1 MRARRLAPYP
11 QSQMTARSEPA
22 PVSRDPLAW
31 CWLLTAAFLALVL
44 HRLAIPSKPYFD
56 EIHYLPAARNLLAL
70 SEAKNPEHPLLGKEL
85 IAASIWLLGDNPF
98 AWRLPSALAGA
109 LALFAALRATWWASL
124 SRPATLIAGVLL
136 ASNFL
141 LFVIARIA
149 MLDAAM
155 LAFAMVAVW
164 LCARA
169 VRRPERGH
177 LTLALAGIA
186 LGLSLAAKWSV
197 APLAILPGLA
207 FAVARFVALGE
218 RRGAILTARNAGPVP
233 GVSLIEAAIL
243 LGAIPVAVYLLSF
256 LPLGWFATGA
266 VPFSDVLEFQW
277 RMKDLQESV
286 IKPHPYQSHWWQWVA
301 DWRPIWFLYEKVDGA
316 QRGVLMVGNPL
327 TMWLGL
333 PAVLVCAVWGWLR
346 RSLPLGAAML
356 AAAVLYAAS
365 LALWIV
371 APKPVQFYYHY
382 LLAGTF
388 LTIALGLVLGAL
400 WQRGRHWRWPGLIV
414 VGGSLGLFAW
424 FYPILSSARLP
435 GPQSFLTYTWL
446 YSWR

>member
-1 MRARRLAPYP
+1 MN
-11 QSQMTARSEPA
+11 SRSDSPA
-22 PVSRDPLAW
+22 VSRDPLVW
-31 CWLLTAAFLALVL
+31 CWLITGAFLALTF
-44 HRLAIPSKPYFD
+44 HRLAIPTKPYFD
-56 EIHYLPAARNLLAL
+56 EIHYLPAARNLLTL
-70 SEAKNPEHPLLGKEL
+70 SQVKNPEHPMLGKEI
-85 IAASIWLLGDNPF
+85 IALSLWLLGDNSL
-98 AWRLPSALAGA
+98 AWRLPSALAGG
-109 LALFAALRATWWASL
+109 LALFAAMRATWWASL

-136 ASNFL
+136 ATNFL

-149 MLDAAM
+149 MLDPFM
-155 LAFAMVAVW
+155 LTFAMIALW

-169 VRRPERGH
+169 LRKPGHAH

-197 APLAILPGLA
+197 APIAVLPGLA
-207 FAVARFVALGE
+207 FAAARCAVLTGRQAT
-218 RRGAILTARNAGPVP
+218 ILTARDAGPVP
-233 GVSLIEAAIL
+233 GVSLLEAALL
-243 LGAIPVAVYLLSF
+243 LGALPAAVYLLSF
-256 LPLGWFATGA
+256 LPLAWYATGA
-266 VPFSDVLEFQW
+266 VPFSDLLEFQL

-286 IKPHPYQSHWWQWVA
+286 VKPHPYQSLWWQWVA

-333 PAVLVCAVWGWLR
+333 PAVLACTIWGWLR
-346 RSLPLGAAML
+346 RDGAML

-388 LTIALGLVLGAL
+388 LTIALALVLAAL
-400 WQRGRHWRWPGLIV
+400 WQRGGRWRWPAAIAV
-414 VGGSLGLFAW
+414 VGSASLFAW
-424 FYPILSSARLP
+424 FYPILSSAKLP
-435 GPQSFLTYTWL
+435 GQQSFLTYTWL

>member
-1 MRARRLAPYP
+1 MPP
-11 QSQMTARSEPA
+11 RSDTPA
-22 PVSRDPLAW
+22 VSRDPLAW

-70 SEAKNPEHPLLGKEL
+70 SEVKNPEHPLLGKEL
-85 IAASIWLLGDNPF
+85 IAASIWALGDNPF
-98 AWRLPSALAGA
+98 AWRFPAALAGA

-124 SRPATLIAGVLL
+124 SRPATLMAGVLL
-136 ASNFL
+136 ASNFV
-141 LFVIARIA
+141 LFMIARIA
-149 MLDAAM
+149 MLDPFM
-155 LAFAMVAVW
+155 LAFAMVALW
-164 LCARA
+164 LCARV
-169 VRRPERGH
+169 VRRPQRAH
-177 LTLALAGIA
+177 QTLLLAGIA

-207 FAVARFVALGE
+207 FALARFWTLGE
-218 RRGAILTARNAGPVP
+218 RRMEILTARDAGPVP
-233 GVSLIEAAIL
+233 GVSLIEAAVL
-243 LGAIPVAVYLLSF
+243 LGAVPVAVYLLTF
-256 LPLGWFATGA
+256 LPLAWFKTGA
-266 VPFSDVLEFQW
+266 VPFADVLHFQW

-301 DWRPIWFLYEKVDGA
+301 NWRPIWFLYEPVDGA

-333 PAVLVCAVWGWLR
+333 PALVICAVQGWLR
-346 RSLPLGAAML
+346 RGLPMGAAML
-356 AAAVLYAAS
+356 AAATLYSAS

-388 LTIALGLVLGAL
+388 LSIALGLVLGA
-400 WQRGRHWRWPGLIV
+400 WWDRGGRWRWPGAV
-414 VGGSLGLFAW
+414 VLAAACGLFAW
-424 FYPILSSARLP
+424 FYPILSSGPLP
-435 GPQSFLTYTWL
+435 HTGSFLTYTWL

>member
-1 MRARRLAPYP
+1 MIARP
-11 QSQMTARSEPA
+11 QPVPA
-22 PVSRDPLAW
+22 SRDPLGW
-31 CWLLTAAFLALVL
+31 CWLITASFLALAL

-70 SEAKNPEHPLLGKEL
+70 TELKNPEHPWLGKEL
-85 IAASIWLLGDNPF
+85 IAASMWALGDNPF

-109 LALFAALRATWWASL
+109 LALFAGLRATWWASL
-124 SRPATLIAGVLL
+124 SRPATLIAGALL

-149 MLDAAM
+149 MLDPAM
-155 LAFAMVAVW
+155 LAFAMAAVW

-169 VRRPERGH
+169 VRRPRHGH
-177 LTLALAGIA
+177 IALGLAGLA

-207 FAVARFVALGE
+207 FAIARLVDLKG
-218 RRGAILTARNAGPVP
+218 RRAKFFTARDAGPVP
-233 GVSLIEAAIL
+233 GVSLVEAGIL

-286 IKPHPYQSHWWQWVA
+286 VKPHPYQSHWWQWVA
-301 DWRPIWFLYEKVDGA
+301 NWRPIWFLYEPVDGA

-333 PAVLVCAVWGWLR
+333 PAVLACAIWGWLR
-346 RSLPLGAAML
+346 RVSSMGAAML
-356 AAAVLYAAS
+356 ATATLYAAS

-388 LTIALGLVLGAL
+388 LTIALALVLGAL
-400 WQRGRHWRWPGLIV
+400 WHRGRYWRCLAAIAV
-414 VGGSLGLFAW
+414 VASLGLFGW
-424 FYPILSSARLP
+424 FYPILSSAKLP
-435 GPQSFLTYTWL
+435 GTASFLTYTWL

>member
-1 MRARRLAPYP
+1 
-11 QSQMTARSEPA
+11 MTPRSDSPA
-22 PVSRDPLAW
+22 VSRDPLAW

-70 SEAKNPEHPLLGKEL
+70 SAVLNPEHPLLGKEL
-85 IAASIWLLGDNPF
+85 IAGSIWLLGDTPF
-98 AWRLPSALAGA
+98 AWRLPSALAA
-109 LALFAALRATWWASL
+109 AVALFAGLRATWWASL
-124 SRPATLIAGVLL
+124 SRPATLIAGLL
-136 ASNFL
+136 LVSNFL

-169 VRRPERGH
+169 VRQPEHGH
-177 LTLALAGIA
+177 LLLAMAGTA

-207 FAVARFVALGE
+207 FAIARFVALGQ
-218 RRGAILTARNAGPVP
+218 RRAGILTASDARPVP
-233 GVSLIEAAIL
+233 GVSLVAAAVL
-243 LGAIPVAVYLLSF
+243 LGAVPVAVYLLSF
-256 LPLGWFATGA
+256 LPLAWFETGA
-266 VPFSDVLEFQW
+266 VPFAEVIEFQW

-286 IKPHPYQSHWWQWVA
+286 IKPHPYQSQWWQWVA
-301 DWRPIWFLYEKVDGA
+301 DWRPIWFLYEKIDGA

-333 PAVLVCAVWGWLR
+333 PAVLACAVWGGLR
-346 RSLPLGAAML
+346 RDPAML
-356 AAAVLYAAS
+356 AVAVLYAAS

-388 LTIALGLVLGAL
+388 LTIALGLILGAL
-400 WQRGRHWRWPGLIV
+400 WQRGGHWRWPATV
-414 VGGSLGLFAW
+414 VVSASLGLFAW
-424 FYPILSSARLP
+424 FYPILSSASLP
-435 GPQSFLTYTWL
+435 GANAYLTYTWL
-446 YSWR
+446 FSWR

>member
-1 MRARRLAPYP
+1 MP
-11 QSQMTARSEPA
+11 SRSDNPG
-22 PVSRDPLAW
+22 VSRDPLIW
-31 CWLLTAAFLALVL
+31 CWLLTAGFFALLL

-70 SEAKNPEHPLLGKEL
+70 SQVKNPEHPLLGKEL
-85 IAASIWLLGDNPF
+85 IALSIWLLGDHPF
-98 AWRLPSALAGA
+98 AWRLPAALAGA

-136 ASNFL
+136 ATNFL

-149 MLDAAM
+149 MLDPFM
-155 LAFAMVAVW
+155 LAFALVALW

-169 VRRPERGH
+169 VRRPKRGH

-186 LGLSLAAKWSV
+186 LGLALASKWSV
-197 APLAILPGLA
+197 VPLTVLPGLA
-207 FAVARFVALGE
+207 FAIARFVALDK
-218 RRGAILTARNAGPVP
+218 RRGAVLTARDAGPVP
-233 GVSLIEAAIL
+233 GVSLIEAAVL
-243 LGAIPVAVYLLSF
+243 LGAVPVAVYLLSF
-256 LPLGWFATGA
+256 LPLAWFATGA

-277 RMKDLQESV
+277 RMKDLQQSV

-301 DWRPIWFLYEKVDGA
+301 DWRPIWFLYERVDGA

-333 PAVLVCAVWGWLR
+333 PAVLACAVWGWVR
-346 RSLPLGAAML
+346 RGMTMGAAML
-356 AAAVLYAAS
+356 AVAVLYSAS

-400 WQRGRHWRWPGLIV
+400 WERGGRWRWPGAV
-414 VGGSLGLFAW
+414 VVTASLGLFAW
-424 FYPILSSARLP
+424 FYPILSSGELP
-435 GPQSFLTYTWL
+435 NGQSFLTYTWL

>member
-1 MRARRLAPYP
+1 
-11 QSQMTARSEPA
+11 MTPRSDSPA
-22 PVSRDPLAW
+22 VSRDPLAW
-31 CWLLTAAFLALVL
+31 CWLLTAAFLTLAL
-44 HRLAIPSKPYFD
+44 HRLAIPTKPYFD

-70 SEAKNPEHPLLGKEL
+70 SQVKNPEHPLLGKEL

-109 LALFAALRATWWASL
+109 LALFAGMRATWWASL

-164 LCARA
+164 LCARV

-177 LTLALAGIA
+177 LTLVLAGIA

-197 APLAILPGLA
+197 APLAVLPGLA
-207 FAVARFVALGE
+207 FAIARFVTLGG
-218 RRGAILTARNAGPVP
+218 RRATYLTARDAGPVV
-233 GVSLIEAAIL
+233 GISLIEAAIL
-243 LGAIPVAVYLLSF
+243 LGAVPVAVYLLSF
-256 LPLGWFATGA
+256 LPLAWFATGA

-286 IKPHPYQSHWWQWVA
+286 IKPHPYQSVWWQWVA
-301 DWRPIWFLYEKVDGA
+301 DWRPIWFLYEKADGA

-333 PAVLVCAVWGWLR
+333 PAVLGCAVWGWLR
-346 RSLPLGAAML
+346 RSLPMGVAML
-356 AAAVLYAAS
+356 AAALLYTAS
-365 LALWIV
+365 LVLWIV

-388 LTIALGLVLGAL
+388 LTIALALVLGA
-400 WQRGRHWRWPGLIV
+400 WWERGGRWRWPGV
-414 VGGSLGLFAW
+414 AMVAASLGLFAW
-424 FYPILSSARLP
+424 FFPILSSGVLP

-446 YSWR
+446 HSWR

>member
-1 MRARRLAPYP
+1 
-11 QSQMTARSEPA
+11 MTPRSDSPA
-22 PVSRDPLAW
+22 VSRDPLAW

-70 SEAKNPEHPLLGKEL
+70 SQVKNPEHPLLGKEL
-85 IAASIWLLGDNPF
+85 IAASIWLLGDNSF

-124 SRPATLIAGVLL
+124 SRPATLIAGLL
-136 ASNFL
+136 LGTNFL

-149 MLDAAM
+149 MLDPAM
-155 LAFAMVAVW
+155 LAFAMVSLW

-169 VRRPERGH
+169 VRRPAHGH

-197 APLAILPGLA
+197 APLAVLPGLA
-207 FAVARFVALGE
+207 FAIARVVSLGE
-218 RRGAILTARNAGPVP
+218 RRTQFLTAREAGPVP
-233 GVSLIEAAIL
+233 GVSLIAAAIL
-243 LGAIPVAVYLLSF
+243 LGAVPVAVYLLSF
-256 LPLGWFATGA
+256 LPLAWFATGA
-266 VPFSDVLEFQW
+266 VPFSDVLEFQR

-286 IKPHPYQSHWWQWVA
+286 IKPHPYQSHWWEWVA

-333 PAVLVCAVWGWLR
+333 PALMACAVWGWLR
-346 RSLPLGAAML
+346 RDPAML
-356 AAAVLYAAS
+356 AAAVLYTAS

-400 WQRGRHWRWPGLIV
+400 WQRRRHWRWPGLIV
-414 VGGSLGLFAW
+414 VAAATGIFAW
-424 FYPILSSARLP
+424 FYPILSSGVLP
-435 GPQSFLTYTWL
+435 NGQSFLTYTWL
-446 YSWR
+446 FSWR

>member
-1 MRARRLAPYP
+1 MP
-11 QSQMTARSEPA
+11 SRSDSPG
-22 PVSRDPLAW
+22 VSRDPLVW
-31 CWLLTAAFLALVL
+31 CWLLSAGFLALVL

-70 SEAKNPEHPLLGKEL
+70 SEVKNPEHPLVGKEL
-85 IAASIWLLGDNPF
+85 IALSIWLLGDNPF
-98 AWRLPSALAGA
+98 AWRLPAALAGA

-136 ASNFL
+136 ATNFL

-149 MLDAAM
+149 MLDPFM
-155 LAFAMVAVW
+155 LAFALVALW

-177 LTLALAGIA
+177 LTVALAGIA

-197 APLAILPGLA
+197 APLAVLPGLA
-207 FAVARFVALGE
+207 FATARLIALGE
-218 RRGAILTARNAGPVP
+218 RRRAILTARDAGPVP
-233 GVSLIEAAIL
+233 GVSLIEAAVL
-243 LGAIPVAVYLLSF
+243 LGAVPVAVYLLSF
-256 LPLGWFATGA
+256 LPLAWFKIGA
-266 VPFSDVLEFQW
+266 VPFADVLEFQW

-301 DWRPIWFLYEKVDGA
+301 DWRPIWFLYERVDGA

-327 TMWLGL
+327 TMGLGL
-333 PAVLVCAVWGWLR
+333 PALIACAAWGWLR
-346 RSLPLGAAML
+346 RDAAML

-400 WQRGRHWRWPGLIV
+400 WERGGRWRWPGAV
-414 VGGSLGLFAW
+414 VVTASLGLFAW
-424 FYPILSSARLP
+424 FYPILSSGELP
-435 GPQSFLTYTWL
+435 NAQSFLTYTWL

>member
-1 MRARRLAPYP
+1 MRDCGSSPYRRTKMP
-11 QSQMTARSEPA
+11 ARSDTPA
-22 PVSRDPLAW
+22 VSRDPLAW

-70 SEAKNPEHPLLGKEL
+70 SEVKNPEHPLLGKEL
-85 IAASIWLLGDNPF
+85 IALSIGALGDNPF
-98 AWRLPSALAGA
+98 AWRFPAALAGA

-124 SRPATLIAGVLL
+124 SRSATLISGVLL
-136 ASNFL
+136 ASNFM

-149 MLDAAM
+149 MLDPFM
-155 LAFAMVAVW
+155 LAFAMVALW

-169 VRRPERGH
+169 VRRPARGH
-177 LTLALAGIA
+177 LTLGLAGIA
-186 LGLSLAAKWSV
+186 LGLSLASKWSV
-197 APLAILPGLA
+197 APLAILAGLA
-207 FAVARFVALGE
+207 FAAARLVALGE
-218 RRGAILTARNAGPVP
+218 RRGSILTARNAAPVP
-233 GVSLIEAAIL
+233 GVSLIEAAVL
-243 LGAIPVAVYLLSF
+243 LGAIPVAVYLLTF
-256 LPLGWFATGA
+256 LPLAWFANGA
-266 VPFSDVLEFQW
+266 VPFSGVVQFQW
-277 RMKDLQESV
+277 HMKDLQESV

-301 DWRPIWFLYEKVDGA
+301 NWRPIWFLYEPVDGA
-316 QRGVLMVGNPL
+316 ERGVLMVGNPL

-333 PAVLVCAVWGWLR
+333 PALIGCAVWGWLWR
-346 RSLPLGAAML
+346 DAAML

-388 LTIALGLVLGAL
+388 LSIALGLVLGA
-400 WQRGRHWRWPGLIV
+400 WWDRGGRWRWPGV
-414 VGGSLGLFAW
+414 VVLAAASGLFAW
-424 FYPILSSARLP
+424 FYPILSSGALP
-435 GPQSFLTYTWL
+435 HTGSFLTYTWL

>member
-1 MRARRLAPYP
+1 MAP
-11 QSQMTARSEPA
+11 RSDSPA
-22 PVSRDPLAW
+22 VSRDPLAW
-31 CWLLTAAFLALVL
+31 CWLLTAAFLALAL
-44 HRLAIPSKPYFD
+44 HRLAIPTKPYFD

-70 SEAKNPEHPLLGKEL
+70 SEVKNPEHPLLGKEL
-85 IAASIWLLGDNPF
+85 IAASMWLLGDNSF

-109 LALFAALRATWWASL
+109 LALFASLRATWWASL
-124 SRPATLIAGVLL
+124 SRPATLIAGLLL

-155 LAFAMVAVW
+155 LAFAMACLW

-169 VRRPERGH
+169 VRRPEHGH

-197 APLAILPGLA
+197 APLAVLPGLA
-207 FAVARFVALGE
+207 FAIARAVSLRD
-218 RRGAILTARNAGPVP
+218 RRLEILTARDAGPVP
-233 GVSLIEAAIL
+233 GVSLIAAAVL
-243 LGAIPVAVYLLSF
+243 LGAVPVAVYLFSF
-256 LPLGWFATGA
+256 LPLSWFATGA

-286 IKPHPYQSHWWQWVA
+286 IKPHPYQSVWWQWVA
-301 DWRPIWFLYEKVDGA
+301 DWRPIWFLYENVDGA

-333 PAVLVCAVWGWLR
+333 PAVLACAIWGWLR
-346 RSLPLGAAML
+346 RGLPLGAAML
-356 AAAVLYAAS
+356 AAAVLYTAS

-400 WQRGRHWRWPGLIV
+400 WQRGRHWRWPAAV
-414 VGGSLGLFAW
+414 MVAASLGLFAW
-424 FYPILSSARLP
+424 FYPILSSARLSGVDP
-435 GPQSFLTYTWL
+435 FLTYTWL
-446 YSWR
+446 FSWR

>member
-1 MRARRLAPYP
+1 MNP
-11 QSQMTARSEPA
+11 RSDSPA
-22 PVSRDPLAW
+22 VSRDPLVW
-31 CWLLTAAFLALVL
+31 CWALTATFFALLL

-70 SEAKNPEHPLLGKEL
+70 SEVKNPEHPLLGKEL
-85 IAASIWLLGDNPF
+85 IAASMSALGDNPF

-136 ASNFL
+136 ATNFL

-149 MLDAAM
+149 MLDPSM

-164 LCARA
+164 LCARVA
-169 VRRPERGH
+169 RRPRYGH
-177 LTLALAGIA
+177 LTLGLVGVA

-197 APLAILPGLA
+197 APLAVLPGLA
-207 FAVARFVALGE
+207 FAIARFVQLEG
-218 RRGAILTARNAGPVP
+218 RRSQFLTVRDAAPVP
-233 GVSLIEAAIL
+233 GVSLIEATIL
-243 LGAIPVAVYLLSF
+243 LGVLPVAVYLLSF
-256 LPLGWFATGA
+256 FPLAWFHTGA
-266 VPFSDVLEFQW
+266 VPFADVIKFQW
-277 RMKDLQESV
+277 RMKELQQSV
-286 IKPHPYQSHWWQWVA
+286 VKPHPYQSHWWQWVA
-301 DWRPIWFLYEKVDGA
+301 DWRPIWFLYEPVDGA

-333 PAVLVCAVWGWLR
+333 PAVLACAVWGWLR
-346 RSLPLGAAML
+346 RGTSMGMAML
-356 AAAVLYAAS
+356 AAATLYTAS

-382 LLAGTF
+382 LLASMF
-388 LTIALGLVLGAL
+388 LTIALALVLAAL
-400 WQRGRHWRWPGLIV
+400 WQRGGRWRWPIV
-414 VGGSLGLFAW
+414 LVMAGAIGIFAW
-424 FYPILSSARLP
+424 FYPILSSAKLP
-435 GPQSFLTYTWL
+435 GTGSFLTYTWL

>member
-1 MRARRLAPYP
+1 
-11 QSQMTARSEPA
+11 MTPRSDNPA
-22 PVSRDPLAW
+22 VSCDPLAW

-44 HRLAIPSKPYFD
+44 HRLAIPTKPYFD

-70 SEAKNPEHPLLGKEL
+70 SEVKNPEHPLLGKEL
-85 IAASIWLLGDNPF
+85 IAASIWLLGDNSF
-98 AWRLPSALAGA
+98 AWRLPSALAGT
-109 LALFAALRATWWASL
+109 LALFASLRATWWASL
-124 SRPATLIAGVLL
+124 SRPATLIAGLLL
-136 ASNFL
+136 ATNFL

-149 MLDAAM
+149 MLDPFM
-155 LAFAMVAVW
+155 LAFAMVSLW

-169 VRRPERGH
+169 VRRPAHGH

-197 APLAILPGLA
+197 APLAVLPGLA
-207 FAVARFVALGE
+207 FAVARFVALDD
-218 RRGAILTARNAGPVP
+218 RRAEILTARDAGPVP
-233 GVSLIEAAIL
+233 GVSLIEAAL
-243 LGAIPVAVYLLSF
+243 MLGVIPMAVYLLSF
-256 LPLGWFATGA
+256 VPLAWFATGA

-286 IKPHPYQSHWWQWVA
+286 IKPHPYQSVWWQWVA

-316 QRGVLMVGNPL
+316 QRGVLLVGNPL

-333 PAVLVCAVWGWLR
+333 PAVLGCAVWGWLR
-346 RSLPLGAAML
+346 RGMPLGAAML
-356 AAAVLYAAS
+356 ATFVLYTAS

-400 WQRGRHWRWPGLIV
+400 WERGGRWRWPGAV
-414 VGGSLGLFAW
+414 MVPASLGLFAW
-424 FYPILSSARLP
+424 FYPILSSAVLP

>member
-1 MRARRLAPYP
+1 MNP
-11 QSQMTARSEPA
+11 RSDSPA
-22 PVSRDPLAW
+22 VSRDPLAW
-31 CWLLTAAFLALVL
+31 CWLLTAAFLALAL
-44 HRLAIPSKPYFD
+44 HRLAIPSTPYFD

-70 SEAKNPEHPLLGKEL
+70 SEVKNPEHPLLGKEL
-85 IAASIWLLGDNPF
+85 IAASMWLLGDNSF
-98 AWRLPSALAGA
+98 GWRLPSALAGA

-124 SRPATLIAGVLL
+124 SRPATLIAGLLL

-149 MLDAAM
+149 MLDPAM
-155 LAFAMVAVW
+155 LAFAMVSLW

-169 VRRPERGH
+169 VRRPRHGH
-177 LTLALAGIA
+177 LTLGLAGVA

-197 APLAILPGLA
+197 APLAVLPGLA
-207 FAVARFVALGE
+207 FAIARFVDLKH
-218 RRGAILTARNAGPVP
+218 RRAQVLTARDAGPVA
-233 GVSLIEAAIL
+233 GVSLIEAAVL
-243 LGAIPVAVYLLSF
+243 LGAVPVAVYLLSF

-286 IKPHPYQSHWWQWVA
+286 VKPHPYQSVWWQWVA
-301 DWRPIWFLYEKVDGA
+301 DWRPIWFLYERIDGA
-316 QRGVLMVGNPL
+316 QRGVLLVGNPL

-333 PAVLVCAVWGWLR
+333 PAVLACAVWGWLR
-346 RSLPLGAAML
+346 RGSPLGPAML
-356 AAAVLYAAS
+356 AAAVLYTAS

-382 LLAGTF
+382 LMPGMF
-388 LTIALGLVLGAL
+388 LTIALALVLGAL
-400 WQRGRHWRWPGLIV
+400 WQRGGHWRWPAV
-414 VGGSLGLFAW
+414 VVVAGSIGLFAW

-435 GPQSFLTYTWL
+435 GTGSFQTYTWL
-446 YSWR
+446 HSWR

>member
-1 MRARRLAPYP
+1 
-11 QSQMTARSEPA
+11 MTARSDSPA
-22 PVSRDPLAW
+22 ASRDPLVW
-31 CWLLTAAFLALVL
+31 CWLLTAGFLALVL

-70 SEAKNPEHPLLGKEL
+70 SQVKNPEHPLLGKEL
-85 IAASIWLLGDNPF
+85 IAASMWALGDNSF
-98 AWRLPSALAGA
+98 AWRLPSALAA
-109 LALFAALRATWWASL
+109 ACALFAGLRATWWASL
-124 SRPATLIAGVLL
+124 SRPATLIAGLLL
-136 ASNFL
+136 ATNFL

-149 MLDAAM
+149 MLDPAM

-164 LCARA
+164 LCALC
-169 VRRPERGH
+169 VRRPRHGH

-207 FAVARFVALGE
+207 FAIARVMALEG
-218 RRGAILTARNAGPVP
+218 RRAKFLTARDAGPVP
-233 GVSLIEAAIL
+233 GVSLIEAAVL
-243 LGAIPVAVYLLSF
+243 LGAVPVAVYLLSF
-256 LPLGWFATGA
+256 LPLAWFHTGA
-266 VPFSDVLEFQW
+266 VPFSDVLKFQW

-286 IKPHPYQSHWWQWVA
+286 IKSHPYQSHWWQWVA

-333 PAVLVCAVWGWLR
+333 PAVLACAVWGWLR
-346 RSLPLGAAML
+346 RGLPLGAAML

-388 LTIALGLVLGAL
+388 LTIALALVLAAL
-400 WQRGRHWRWPGLIV
+400 WHRGRYWRLPAALV
-414 VGGSLGLFAW
+414 VAGSLGIFAW
-424 FYPILSSARLP
+424 FYPILSSAKLP